1 MIIKIIWGSNMNGF
15 NKKSDNKN
23 KKFSLS
29 AIALALTTVGYIA
42 SPSVLAAEKIA
53 EKEADD
59 VEVIQVTG
67 IRSSIQKSLAIK
79 QDASGF
85 VDAISAENVGKLPD
99 NNVAEAL
106 QRVPGVTIQRNRGEG
121 DFVTIRGLGPDFVKG
136 TLNGRTLLSAT
147 ETVDPNFN
155 GNAITST
162 GRATNFD
169 ILPAELVTVLEV
181 SKTASAS
188 QIEGG
193 VAGSVDVKT
202 ARPLTLGNKAA
213 FSATATYRDN
223 NSETDPSLSGLYSWT
238 NDDNFGVLASVSYSE
253 RNIREDFSR
262 QFFWLPASAFA
273 FASELPADASL
284 DTNNDG
290 AGDAD
295 YGNVFQ
301 PLSNNAEVYEEQ
313 RERLTAATT
322 IQWAG
327 DDSEFVLDVLY
338 SKREVA
344 ESHQNLIHLPFAN
357 RANFGEQNADGS
369 YPTLDLVNDG
379 VANNITSTFRP
390 ELTTDLQDYEDDLFS
405 VGANYTTHF
414 NNLTVSADLSY
425 SKAEGSNNFDRVR
438 WDADYGSF
446 EFNTRIDQNGFHINQ
461 LNQGQANSDLSN
473 PENFKLTV
481 FDQRFATNEDSDF
494 AAKLDL
500 EYELDNDF
508 LSSIQAGLRYSSR
521 EKILTRAQKGGGVSV
536 GAGNHTGADVGA
548 FNRGAS
554 NFLDGQ
560 WDTNFDYS
568 TLIFPNNSAALE
580 FVKTQ
585 QAELS
590 SVTNRTDEQN
600 SLLGQYN
607 AVLAP
612 IDADPASSFDTTEDT
627 IALYIQANIDTEIG
641 GFPLTGDVGFRYF
654 DTSTKING
662 SVASFRVTDVNGLDT
677 SQGFDEIETLATAPT
692 SFDNDYDYFLPSL
705 NLRLEV
711 AEGMYIRASASQTI
725 TRPVFENFLPAYS
738 ASAIAPIDT
747 NQDGFA
753 VTLSAGNPALQ
764 PFESTNYD
772 IGFEYYFGEASAVYI
787 AAFRKDFDGSVVNSS
802 TFGPISEIAGTTIP
816 VTGVIRREGQS
827 DVDVGNIPVDLI
839 SQPLNAGSGD
849 ITGVEVGL
857 QQSFDSGLGYIVNV
871 STADSEATFQLPGED
886 APTTI
891 DFTGVSDLSYNLT
904 GYYESGPFQ
913 ARLSYNYRD
922 EYVTAPNA
930 VAGGQLVNDE
940 YGQLDASLSYE
951 LNENITFVFN
961 AINLNDE
968 DQRVFQDLPDSAGGS
983 RQYYSLSHVGQR
995 FSLGIRGSF

>member
-1 MIIKIIWGSNMNGF
+1 MIYKIIWGSNMNRF
-15 NKKSDNKN
+15 NKKSENKT
-23 KKFSLS
+23 FSLS
-29 AIALALTTVGYIA
+29 AVALALTTIGYIA
-42 SPSVLAAEKIA
+42 SPSVFAAEK
-53 EKEADD
+53 
-59 VEVIQVTG
+59 EVSENDTEIIEVTG
-67 IRSSIQKSLAIK
+67 IRSSIQKSLATK
-79 QDASGF
+79 QDATAF
-85 VDAISAENVGKLPD
+85 VDAISAEDVGKLPD
-99 NNVAEAL
+99 YNVAEAL
-106 QRVPGVTIQRNRGEG
+106 QRVAGVAIQRNRGEG

-136 TLNGRTLLSAT
+136 TLNGRTLLSST
-147 ETVDPNFN
+147 ETVDANFN

-169 ILPAELVTVLEV
+169 ILPSEVVTSLEV
-181 SKTASAS
+181 SKSASAS

-213 FSATATYRDN
+213 FSATGVYRDF
-223 NSETDPSLSGLYSWT
+223 NSETDPSVSGLYSWS

-273 FASELPADASL
+273 FASELPADARL

-290 AGDAD
+290 TGDAD

-301 PLSNNAEVYEEQ
+301 PLSNNAEVYQEK
-313 RERLTAATT
+313 RERLTATTT
-322 IQWAG
+322 IQWVG

-357 RANFGEQNADGS
+357 RANFGAQNEDGS
-369 YPTLDLVNDG
+369 YPTLNLVNGG

-405 VGANYTTHF
+405 VGANFSTQF
-414 NNLTVSADLSY
+414 DNLNVSGDLSY

-438 WDADYGSF
+438 WDADYGTF
-446 EFNTRIDQNGFHINQ
+446 EFNTRLDQNGFHINQ
-461 LNQGQANSDLSN
+461 LNQGQANSDLAN

-481 FDQRFATNEDSDF
+481 FDQRFATNEDTDF
-494 AAKLDL
+494 ALKLDL
-500 EYELDNDF
+500 EYDLDNDVF
-508 LSSIQAGLRYSSR
+508 SSVQVGLRYSSR
-521 EKILTRAQKGGGVSV
+521 EKILARAQKGGGVSV
-536 GAGNHTGADVGA
+536 GNGNHTAADVGS

-554 NFLDGQ
+554 DFLGGQ

-568 TLIFPNNSAALE
+568 TLVFPDNSAALE
-580 FVKTQ
+580 FITAQ
-585 QAELS
+585 QAALS
-590 SVTNRTDEQN
+590 EVTNRTDEQN
-600 SLLGQYN
+600 ALLAQYN

-612 IDADPASSFDTTEDT
+612 IDSDPASSFDTTEDT
-627 IALYIQANIDTEIG
+627 VALYLQANIDTEIG
-641 GFPLTGDVGFRYF
+641 GLPLTGNVGFRYV

-662 SVASFRVTDVNGLDT
+662 SAASFRVTDVNGLDT
-677 SQGFDEIETLATAPT
+677 SQGFDEIETLAASPI

-711 AEGMYIRASASQTI
+711 AEGMFVRASASQTI
-725 TRPVFENFLPAYS
+725 TRPVFERFLPAFS
-738 ASAIAPIDT
+738 ASAIAPVDT

-753 VTLSAGNPALQ
+753 VTLNSGNPGLQ

-772 IGFEYYFGEASAVYI
+772 IGFEYYFGDASAVYI
-787 AAFRKDFDGSVVNSS
+787 AAFRKDFDGFVVNSN
-802 TFGPISEIAGTTIP
+802 TAGPFSEIAGTTIP
-816 VTGVIRREGQS
+816 VTGVIRRDGQPDS
-827 DVDVGNIPVDLI
+827 DVGNIPVDLVN
-839 SQPLNAGSGD
+839 QPLNAGSGD

-857 QQSFDSGLGYIVNV
+857 QQSFESGFGYIANV
-871 STADSEATFQLPGED
+871 STADSEATFQLPGQTT
-886 APTTI
+886 ATTI

-922 EYVTAPNA
+922 EYVSAPNA

-940 YGQLDASLSYE
+940 YGQLDASFSYD

-968 DQRVFQDLPDSAGGS
+968 DQKVFQDLPDSAGGS

-995 FSLGIRGSF
+995 FTFGIRGSF